1 MIKCETKYRCALCI
15 LRFFVRNTIMNT
27 KKIIYTIVGIL
38 VLSLSIFIY
47 WRFYFVFAEGTKAG
61 QLNTFQRKGYLFKT
75 YEGILIQSGF
85 KANVQSNEFEF
96 SVKNEAIAKTLLEN
110 AGKDMELHYQRYLGV
125 LPWRGNNLYVVD
137 SIYQIRSSTGE
148 SIISPK

>member
-1 MIKCETKYRCALCI
+1 
-15 LRFFVRNTIMNT
+15 MNA

-47 WRFYFVFAEGTKAG
+47 WRYFFVFAEGTKAG

-137 SIYQIRSSTGE
+137 SIYRISGASVE
-148 SIISPK
+148 SVIKPK